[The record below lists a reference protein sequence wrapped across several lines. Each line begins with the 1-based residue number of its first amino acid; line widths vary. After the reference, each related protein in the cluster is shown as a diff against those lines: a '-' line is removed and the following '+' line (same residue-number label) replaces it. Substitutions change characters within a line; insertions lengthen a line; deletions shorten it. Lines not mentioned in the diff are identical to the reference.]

1 MGFEKPPARS
11 APERSENL
19 DQMQR
24 ELARIDMVYREHIAT
39 RTDLSAEAKEFVL
52 NHMREHPER
61 EWGQVDGEEVMV
73 HSVEKLED
81 GSIAVQIACYGMLVD
96 QRVIPIPAELR

>member
-1 MGFEKPPARS
+1 MGFEKPPAPS

-24 ELARIDMVYREHIAT
+24 ELVRIESVYREHIAT

-61 EWGQVDGEEVMV
+61 EWGQADGEDVV
-73 HSVEKLED
+73 IHSIEKLED
-81 GSIAVQIACYGMLVD
+81 GSLAVQIACFGMLVD
-96 QRVIPIPAELR
+96 QRIIPIPRELQ